1 MSREIKFRAW
11 DTKCGEWV
19 LGLKLKL
26 DGTIKDFDFDDEGYY
41 EFEPEEGLV
50 ILEQYTGLK
59 DKNGKEIYEGDI
71 VKCYSQDTYP
81 VGRVM
86 YSEEWCAYE
95 IVSYDPEDCRVYNL
109 ESFSPTVNKYL
120 EVIGNIHEN
129 PELLRGEE

>member
-1 MSREIKFRAW
+1 MREIKFRAW
-11 DTKCGEWV
+11 DEIEEKYNNDTDILMTLNGDYCVDKGWV
-19 LGLKLKL
+19 RLFPKL
-26 DGTIKDFDFDDEGYY
+26 T
-41 EFEPEEGLV
+41 
-50 ILEQYTGLK
+50 LEQYIGLK

-81 VGRVM
+81 AGRVL

-129 PELLRGEE
+129 PELLGDEQ